1 MQTDANGNAVIDPTA
16 RLPAFIGADGLAHPL
31 IEIGQDGTV
40 HFLGEDNF
48 FGNTMVLG
56 GTDANDRLMAG
67 QADDDTV
74 WGDGGNDTIDGGG
87 GNDNLFG
94 GDGNDVLTNE
104 NSSIGTVFH
113 GDAGNDT
120 IIGSK
125 GDDAITGGD
134 GNDVIYGGQ
143 GVDDI
148 VGGTGND
155 IIFGGEGGEEIQGD
169 QGDDWIDGGPDGAD
183 VLFGDVGAPTG
194 GFPLYAGNDVLI
206 GGVGTV
212 MKGFSGDDIMLGVG
226 GFTKFDGGLGFDWA
240 SFEHETQSV
249 EIDMARREFIA
260 DQNPAGGDG
269 FRDIYQLTEGASGSM
284 FDDVIKG
291 DNKTRV
297 VVARNTLDNP
307 TLIKGL
313 ADVAGDA
320 PTTVNG
326 TTEGNFFFAGLP
338 TGAVFVDPAGAKA
351 AGDFG
356 GNILIGGAG
365 GDSISGGSGDDIL
378 DGDAYLH
385 VELLP
390 NAKGEIGS
398 DSEILREIRYSTNPT
413 DLDVAVF
420 SANWSD
426 YTITAADSL
435 GFITI
440 TETPGAVPPGGNQGG
455 VGGAFDGT
463 DRIRNFERVQFADF
477 TFTIDKIG
485 NLYDST
491 GTLFAIAQ
499 GNVDGLGDFN
509 FPVTPDAIFPALPDA
524 VPNVFD
530 PFAALTVGVAT
541 PGVNVD
547 GTPEV
552 GKAVTLQV
560 SNGVVTDIGAAALA
574 DITDLDFSTGVFGD
588 PGVIPTAAF
597 KFQWQFLDIKLG
609 DWVTIADPHDTN
621 PLLPSNGATSIS
633 FTPGDFFLGQQ
644 LRVIVSYTDPLGHT
658 ETIIS
663 QPTPGLL
670 DVTRATAGDGSG
682 FAPGTAID
690 PITLAASNTGP
701 EVLLNTAHNGFDNTS
716 AQQDKPIQGMFL
728 PLVETFNDSE
738 TAPVQLGYK
747 AEIIGADGVAH
758 LIGGSTP
765 GAPGTALAGAQSF
778 MGLTFTVDTVANAA
792 GGLDVADGHI
802 TGTPTNADG
811 SPDFT
816 GAIHVRITATDE
828 GTPQLGG
835 GFVDGTNLAV
845 TNEFDINV
853 MARVNEPPVITS
865 NGGDAIAA
873 ISVPENSTAVT
884 TVTAVDPNADAL
896 TFSIAGGA
904 DAGLFAINASTG
916 ALSFITAPNFEAP
929 TDAGANNIY
938 DVVVQA
944 SDGSLVDTQ
953 AIAVAV
959 TNVNE
964 APVITSNGAGA
975 TAAISVAENSTAVTT
990 VTATDPDAGAT
1001 VSFSLVGGADE
1012 ALFAINATTGALSFL
1027 TAPDFEAPTDAGAN
1041 NVYDVLVQASDG
1053 SLTDTQ
1059 AIAVTVTN
1067 VAGVTIT
1074 GTTAANTVNA
1084 TTTVP
1089 GQPLPTNEEDII
1101 SGLAGADSLSGLG
1114 GNDTI
1119 TGGTGNDVINAGAGN
1134 DLILYT
1140 LGDGADTV
1148 LGDVGLDT
1156 LRITGTAAADTLTVA
1171 FDGTVLTGFA
1181 GGTLSGVEIVTADLL
1196 AGSDTLSYGTTTAAV
1211 TVNLATHSAS
1221 GFTSVVGI
1229 ENVTGGAGGDTLIG
1243 DNLANALN
1251 GGNGNDTLS
1260 GGLGVDTL
1268 TGGAGTDTVSYVGET
1283 DALVISLATGTT
1295 QRGSAAAPV
1304 EDVLVTIEDVIGG
1317 SGSDSITGSTG
1328 NNVLDGGAGIG
1339 NDSIDGG
1346 SGNDTILG
1354 RDGNDQLFGG
1364 VGANSI
1370 DGGAGNDT
1378 IVGGTGND
1386 TLLGGDGND
1395 SFSYAFGD
1403 GVNSF
1408 NGGTGTDSLS
1418 ITGTAGNDAL
1428 SVVFNGTSIT
1438 SFTGGTI
1445 SGIESITADLSA
1457 GTDTLS
1463 YAGTTVDVSVDLTA
1477 HTASGFA
1484 SLLGVENVTG
1494 GTGNDT
1500 LTGDAAANILAGGV
1514 GNDTYFV
1521 GAGDTV
1527 TEGAGAGTD
1536 TVNSTATFTL
1546 GANVENLTLTG
1557 SADINGTG
1565 NGLANVMIGN
1575 TGANVL
1581 NGAAGNDTLDGGLGS
1596 DTMTGGTGNDMFVF
1610 HTGFGNDV
1618 ITDFD
1623 ANPTGGQDLLDL
1635 SAYAPDITAGN
1646 FAAHVSI
1653 AASAGNTVI
1662 TIDGT
1667 QHITLTGVTG
1677 VGANIITSQDFIL

>member
-1 MQTDANGNAVIDPTA
+1 
-16 RLPAFIGADGLAHPL
+16 
-31 IEIGQDGTV
+31 
-40 HFLGEDNF
+40 
-48 FGNTMVLG
+48 
-56 GTDANDRLMAG
+56 MAG

-94 GDGNDVLTNE
+94 GDGDDVLTNE

-169 QGDDWIDGGPDGAD
+169 QGDDWIDGGPDGGD

-269 FRDIYQLTEGASGSM
+269 FRDIYQLTEAASGSM

-297 VVARNTLDNP
+297 VVARNTLDDP

-313 ADVAGDA
+313 ADAGDA
-320 PTTVNG
+320 ITTVNG

-338 TGAVFVDPAGAKA
+338 TGAVFADPALAKA

-398 DSEILREIRYSTNPT
+398 DSDILREIRYSTDPH

-426 YTITAADSL
+426 YTITAADLL

-491 GTLFAIAQ
+491 GTLFSIAQ

-509 FPVTPDAIFPALPDA
+509 FPVTPDAVFPVLPDA

-552 GKAVTLQV
+552 GKPVTLQV

-609 DWVTIADPHDTN
+609 DWVSIADPHDTN
-621 PLLPSNGATSIS
+621 PLLQSNGATSLS

-716 AQQDKPIQGMFL
+716 TQQDKPIQGMFL
-728 PLVETFNDSE
+728 PLVETFND
-738 TAPVQLGYK
+738 
-747 AEIIGADGVAH
+747 
-758 LIGGSTP
+758 
-765 GAPGTALAGAQSF
+765 F
-778 MGLTFTVDTVANAA
+778 
-792 GGLDVADGHI
+792 
-802 TGTPTNADG
+802 
-811 SPDFT
+811 
-816 GAIHVRITATDE
+816 
-828 GTPQLGG
+828 
-835 GFVDGTNLAV
+835 
-845 TNEFDINV
+845 
-853 MARVNEPPVITS
+853 
-865 NGGDAIAA
+865 
-873 ISVPENSTAVT
+873 
-884 TVTAVDPNADAL
+884 
-896 TFSIAGGA
+896 
-904 DAGLFAINASTG
+904 
-916 ALSFITAPNFEAP
+916 
-929 TDAGANNIY
+929 
-938 DVVVQA
+938 
-944 SDGSLVDTQ
+944 
-953 AIAVAV
+953 
-959 TNVNE
+959 
-964 APVITSNGAGA
+964 
-975 TAAISVAENSTAVTT
+975 
-990 VTATDPDAGAT
+990 
-1001 VSFSLVGGADE
+1001 
-1012 ALFAINATTGALSFL
+1012 
-1027 TAPDFEAPTDAGAN
+1027 
-1041 NVYDVLVQASDG
+1041 
-1053 SLTDTQ
+1053 
-1059 AIAVTVTN
+1059 
-1067 VAGVTIT
+1067 
-1074 GTTAANTVNA
+1074 
-1084 TTTVP
+1084 
-1089 GQPLPTNEEDII
+1089 
-1101 SGLAGADSLSGLG
+1101 
-1114 GNDTI
+1114 
-1119 TGGTGNDVINAGAGN
+1119 
-1134 DLILYT
+1134 
-1140 LGDGADTV
+1140 
-1148 LGDVGLDT
+1148 
-1156 LRITGTAAADTLTVA
+1156 
-1171 FDGTVLTGFA
+1171 
-1181 GGTLSGVEIVTADLL
+1181 
-1196 AGSDTLSYGTTTAAV
+1196 
-1211 TVNLATHSAS
+1211 
-1221 GFTSVVGI
+1221 
-1229 ENVTGGAGGDTLIG
+1229 
-1243 DNLANALN
+1243 
-1251 GGNGNDTLS
+1251 
-1260 GGLGVDTL
+1260 
-1268 TGGAGTDTVSYVGET
+1268 
-1283 DALVISLATGTT
+1283 
-1295 QRGSAAAPV
+1295 
-1304 EDVLVTIEDVIGG
+1304 
-1317 SGSDSITGSTG
+1317 
-1328 NNVLDGGAGIG
+1328 
-1339 NDSIDGG
+1339 
-1346 SGNDTILG
+1346 
-1354 RDGNDQLFGG
+1354 
-1364 VGANSI
+1364 
-1370 DGGAGNDT
+1370 
-1378 IVGGTGND
+1378 
-1386 TLLGGDGND
+1386 
-1395 SFSYAFGD
+1395 
-1403 GVNSF
+1403 
-1408 NGGTGTDSLS
+1408 
-1418 ITGTAGNDAL
+1418 
-1428 SVVFNGTSIT
+1428 
-1438 SFTGGTI
+1438 
-1445 SGIESITADLSA
+1445 
-1457 GTDTLS
+1457 
-1463 YAGTTVDVSVDLTA
+1463 
-1477 HTASGFA
+1477 
-1484 SLLGVENVTG
+1484 
-1494 GTGNDT
+1494 
-1500 LTGDAAANILAGGV
+1500 
-1514 GNDTYFV
+1514 
-1521 GAGDTV
+1521 
-1527 TEGAGAGTD
+1527 
-1536 TVNSTATFTL
+1536 
-1546 GANVENLTLTG
+1546 
-1557 SADINGTG
+1557 
-1565 NGLANVMIGN
+1565 
-1575 TGANVL
+1575 
-1581 NGAAGNDTLDGGLGS
+1581 
-1596 DTMTGGTGNDMFVF
+1596 
-1610 HTGFGNDV
+1610 
-1618 ITDFD
+1618 
-1623 ANPTGGQDLLDL
+1623 
-1635 SAYAPDITAGN
+1635 
-1646 FAAHVSI
+1646 
-1653 AASAGNTVI
+1653 
-1662 TIDGT
+1662 
-1667 QHITLTGVTG
+1667 
-1677 VGANIITSQDFIL
+1677 